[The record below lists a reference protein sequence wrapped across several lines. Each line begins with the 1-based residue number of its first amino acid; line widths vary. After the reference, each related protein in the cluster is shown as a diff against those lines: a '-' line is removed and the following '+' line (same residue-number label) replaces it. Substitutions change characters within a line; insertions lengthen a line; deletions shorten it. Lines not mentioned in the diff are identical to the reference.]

1 MPLLPPTGSIQFTY
15 EPTALKVSK
24 TQVRGGSVL
33 QLFTRCAA
41 VIGGLFTVA
50 GILDSA
56 WYHSSKR
63 LVKAGMGKAA

>member
-1 MPLLPPTGSIQFTY
+1 MY

-24 TQVRGGSVL
+24 TQVRGSSLL

-41 VIGGLFTVA
+41 VIGGLFTVV

-56 WYHSSKR
+56 WYRSSKR
-63 LVKAGMGKAA
+63 LAKARVGKAM